1 MQQGLEHILINRGK
15 LPTMT
20 DQFSGLQ
27 EDEYHTHYMGA
38 VPKTLCPDMVEIH
51 KDSCQEANQDRQ
63 KTSCFNEIKATAD
76 QIHSS
81 TLCLQQESSN
91 HVNLTLHDALESHK
105 QKMIQVKN

>member
-1 MQQGLEHILINRGK
+1 
-15 LPTMT
+15 MT

-76 QIHSS
+76 QILPHSPHFACNKNHLTMS
-81 TLCLQQESSN
+81 T
-91 HVNLTLHDALESHK
+91 
-105 QKMIQVKN
+105 